1 MSKGLNGKLFTN
13 KTTRTHEIKLT
24 PEVFLSS
31 LYDYYKY
38 ESEVGRTCLC
48 FYYNKDNGYSLSGIK
63 MSTAVKYLIQNS
75 LNEKF
80 SIIVFQYSTN
90 GKNVS
95 IPILTSIDY
104 ANNQLML
111 NEYINLL
118 FGESINEG
126 NRFNNL
132 SEFFNSNRLKNLYII
147 NSEDILMQVIPNIY
161 EEELPFGMLRMDKN
175 RNPIVV
181 DVNWNQVDFNNKY
194 ECDSTF
200 ITDINRAINVNLKV
214 HEKEER
220 KELFNLETLHYFFG
234 EKKNKKLLKD
244 VTVNQRSK
252 VRQKQLL
259 IGSVVLPKLGTTI
272 VRVKKSKAP
281 VPTDIISKKGIPY
294 FSKLVD
300 NISRAKQLG
309 EIDSKGLMFLDLTN
323 FVGKL
328 NVQNAM
334 VKSNEYK
341 NAYKKV
347 IKRFTYQDGILVP
360 SNQDIFSIV
369 VDYNTDELNNSRI
382 YAFTFINLRNAS
394 DSNPFSTYHNNL
406 LNLTKLDTQDIRD
419 LINEAYTGYSKAFS
433 SFRQRYESKYQRYY
447 SINPGNRVLSS
458 SNENYTVI
466 THSSNPVERNKSPV
480 KSSNIILNPNYESEG
495 EGEGEE
501 QNLSSRNSPR
511 NSPRELTPPKRN
523 PSKRNPSKTISPRK
537 QTSSKRN
544 PSKTISPV
552 ERNRSEEENRS
563 GEENVT
569 NPEDIEI

>member
-147 NSEDILMQVIPNIY
+147 NSEDILMRVISNIY

-175 RNPIVV
+175 RNPVVV

-347 IKRFTYQDGILVP
+347 IKRFKYEDGILVP

-447 SINPGNRVLSS
+447 SINPGNRALSS
-458 SNENYTVI
+458 SSENYTVI

-523 PSKRNPSKTISPRK
+523 PSKRNPSKTL
-537 QTSSKRN
+537 
-544 PSKTISPV
+544 SPV
-552 ERNRSEEENRS
+552 ERNRSEEENRSGEENTSEEENRS